1 MSTSSISLDGSTIT
15 LVSLP
20 TSPAPRMVE
29 PWVSDSVA
37 VITSV
42 FTGQTQAQ
50 GSTGAD
56 LGGMM
61 VTYPPL
67 TATQAAPIQAFLMQM
82 RGMARAVQFTPPEIT
97 GNAGTPHGTP
107 VVNGAQVAAST
118 TLATTGWTPSTN
130 KLLLPYDLIQIGYRL
145 YRVLDVV
152 NSDSSG
158 HATFEIFPSLREDVT
173 NAEAIITINPK
184 GLYRLAANKR
194 NWMTDYTKL
203 THISFP
209 LVEYR

>member
-1 MSTSSISLDGSTIT
+1 
-15 LVSLP
+15 
-20 TSPAPRMVE
+20 MVE

-56 LGGMM
+56 LGGML

-67 TATQAAPIQAFLMQM
+67 TASQAAPILAWLMQM
-82 RGMARAVQFTPPEIT
+82 RGMSRAVQLTPPEFT
-97 GNAGTPHGTP
+97 GNAGIPHGSP
-107 VVNGAQVAAST
+107 VTLGAQAAAATTLMTSGWTAST
-118 TLATTGWTPSTN
+118 N
-130 KLLLPYDLIQIGYRL
+130 NLLLPYDLIQIGYRL
-145 YRVLDVV
+145 YRVLDTV
-152 NSDSSG
+152 NSDSFG
-158 HATFEIFPSLREDVT
+158 HASFEIFPSLREDLTSGTAIVT
-173 NAEAIITINPK
+173 SNPK

-194 NWMTDYTKL
+194 NWSADYTKL
-203 THISFP
+203 TNVSFP